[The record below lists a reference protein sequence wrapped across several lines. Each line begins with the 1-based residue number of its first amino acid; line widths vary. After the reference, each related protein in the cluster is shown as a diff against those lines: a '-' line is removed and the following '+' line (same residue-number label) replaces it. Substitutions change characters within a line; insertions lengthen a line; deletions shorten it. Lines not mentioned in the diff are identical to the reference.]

1 MSGSVRALRGGVNG
15 PAVET
20 QHRVVSDIRSRRS
33 RSAVAVPGAGIDF
46 RVGDGSEVLCR
57 VAVVVEAYKVEITD
71 QEGIDARLFL
81 RVQILPADAALDALI
96 ALAVES

>member
-1 MSGSVRALRGGVNG
+1 
-15 PAVET
+15 
-20 QHRVVSDIRSRRS
+20 
-33 RSAVAVPGAGIDF
+33 
-46 RVGDGSEVLCR
+46 
-57 VAVVVEAYKVEITD
+57 VVVEAYKVEITD